1 MPGYAPMGLKS
12 PSAPSVKSVHEKHQ
26 HRKGQNSFLWA
37 TALIIRNNT
46 KTLYGETW
54 RWTPGFLRSLR
65 HHLLWF
71 TENQV
76 AGFIYKKNLHFIYRK
91 YCSNFPSS
99 IRTDFLRENH
109 WALLSGPRPE
119 AQANTTKGSIH
130 LLSIKHHNRNTPS
143 SLWGQRVKELLKM
156 TEDCNPLT
164 DKTRREWPVPGPL
177 FVIAL
182 LCAVACRQDKIP
194 LGNCYLKVIRGW
206 EHSTVSKAST
216 RIQDWS
222 PEPCK
227 KAQHTGLCL

>member
-1 MPGYAPMGLKS
+1 MGYCPNPLETMLKPCMEKPGDGPRASWGVYGTTFYGYWEPGGGFHLQ
-12 PSAPSVKSVHEKHQ
+12 EK
-26 HRKGQNSFLWA
+26 F
-37 TALIIRNNT
+37 T
-46 KTLYGETW
+46 
-54 RWTPGFLRSLR
+54 F
-65 HHLLWF
+65 HL
-71 TENQV
+71 QV
-76 AGFIYKKNLHFIYRK
+76 SILQQ
-91 YCSNFPSS
+91 FPSS

-130 LLSIKHHNRNTPS
+130 LPSIKHHNRNTPS
-143 SLWGQRVKELLKM
+143 SLWGQRVKELLKL

-164 DKTRREWPVPGPL
+164 DKTRVAAPGPL

-182 LCAVACRQDKIP
+182 LCAVASRQDKIP
-194 LGNCYLKVIRGW
+194 LANCYLKVIRGW